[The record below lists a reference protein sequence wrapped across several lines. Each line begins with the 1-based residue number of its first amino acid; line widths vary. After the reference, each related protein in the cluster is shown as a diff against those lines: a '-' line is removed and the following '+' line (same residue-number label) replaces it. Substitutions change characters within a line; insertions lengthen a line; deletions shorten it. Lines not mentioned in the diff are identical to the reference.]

1 MAAYALRRLLWLGLV
16 LVFISLVTFGL
27 MHTVKGGPWGG
38 EWPLPAN
45 VVQQLDHKYGL
56 DKPVWRQYV
65 MFVGHALRGDLGI
78 SYERQDKPVTQI
90 ILSGFRVTAV
100 LGLLSLAFAM
110 LVGVTLGVVSALNR
124 NRLGD
129 YAGVLFATLGA
140 AVPGFVMG
148 IFLINLLGVQLHWL
162 PTFGWDVH
170 HGMVPGWL
178 PRWQQLILP
187 VFTLSLL
194 PAAYLARVTR
204 ASLLDVLQQDYMRT
218 ARAKGLSGTAVLWR
232 HGMRNAAIPIVTVLG
247 PIAAT
252 LITGSFIIEQLFS
265 VPGTGRLFV
274 HSVFDRDYGLIMG
287 TTLFYATIVV
297 LANLAVDLTYAI
309 IDPRIRYS

>member
-16 LVFISLVTFGL
+16 LVFISMVTFGL
-27 MHTVKGGPWGG
+27 MHSVKGGPWGG
-38 EWPLPAN
+38 QWPLPPN
-45 VVQQLDHKYGL
+45 VVAQLDHKYGL
-56 DKPVWRQYV
+56 DQPLWRQYV
-65 MFVGHALRGDLGI
+65 MFVDNALHGDLGI
-78 SYERQDKPVTQI
+78 SYDRQDKPVTQI

-100 LGLLSLAFAM
+100 LGLASLALATFM
-110 LVGVTLGVVSALNR
+110 GVTLGVVSALHR
-124 NRLGD
+124 NRFGD
-129 YAGVLFATLGA
+129 YAGVLFATMGA

-148 IFLINLLGVQLHWL
+148 IFLIFLFGVQLHWL
-162 PTFGWDVH
+162 PTFGWDIH
-170 HGMVPGWL
+170 HGIVPGWL
-178 PRWQQLILP
+178 PRWQQMVLP

-247 PIAAT
+247 PITAT

-274 HSVFDRDYGLIMG
+274 MSVFNRDYGMIMG

-297 LANLAVDLTYAI
+297 IANLAVDITYAFV
-309 IDPRIRYS
+309 DPRIRYR